1 MNRTSISDLAVRHD
15 APSGGFC
22 RRLPEVSA
30 TERDFWRRAVA
41 EERERLDL
49 GEGMG
54 ARAARPD
61 AH

>member
-1 MNRTSISDLAVRHD
+1 MNGLTQQRGA
-15 APSGGFC
+15 ASGGFC

-49 GEGMG
+49 AEGTGMRG
-54 ARAARPD
+54 VRPD